1 MARIMNNSFSKP
13 FRYENQIFYD
23 YTTEVTNIFKGLD
36 LGDRVLEELWMEVRN
51 IVQEAMTKTIPKKQ
65 KCNKTKWLSEEALQ
79 VVEKRREVK
88 GKGEREAMCS

>member
-1 MARIMNNSFSKP
+1 MARIMSNSFSKP

>member
-1 MARIMNNSFSKP
+1 MARIMSNSFSKP

-88 GKGEREAMCS
+88 KKKEK